1 MSTVASK
8 MIKDESKTLD
18 DVGLLNEQRI
28 KRMEISQ
35 SETPYLNPNVFTSS
49 SALKM
54 KETLPRNVAMF
65 GAVF

>member
-1 MSTVASK
+1 MSTVASN

-18 DVGLLNEQRI
+18 DVGLLNEQR
-28 KRMEISQ
+28 
-35 SETPYLNPNVFTSS
+35 T
-49 SALKM
+49 M